1 VTERCMTNGSYYTN
15 VLCGPRGSEDLS
27 FGKWRQLYAQG
38 HENFDIDIVQ
48 SYAGLMMQRS
58 MQMGGAAAG
67 EDAALAQE
75 TADSWF
81 FRKPNLPE
89 VDQAARFTY
98 LMCRAWRKSDAGQML
113 NDAPQRFDDFA
124 AGSFG
129 HITSS
134 WAYETCKRGK
144 FRVYGDVSRSIH
156 NFGLELAMCL
166 EDQVQCK
173 KNFEE
178 CVGGCSGDLTS
189 SLKYDF
195 NTMIA
200 ISELNPDVLGEDGF
214 YAAAADCNV
223 RQGLIEV
230 PLFEGGDRWVLTRAL
245 TRTLLPTRLRLTD
258 CVLIHYV
265 QFQDVCG
272 PHSDAVGH
280 DGSLRHL
287 LPGKPALVRN
297 HSESPRE
304 EPRTS
309 ICKRRVPPHVRHGK
323 RLHQLT
329 SSRHLL
335 TNPFRHPNRSRRR
348 RLRFRLLLRALYFV
362 SLQSRIR
369 TRCYYGLA
377 ATVDTRAPRC
387 LCRRWTCTP
396 PPVAT
401 AASAATVLPGR

>member
-1 VTERCMTNGSYYTN
+1 MTNGSYYSQ

-48 SYAGLMMQRS
+48 SYAGLMLQRS
-58 MQMGGAAAG
+58 VQMGGAAAG

-81 FRKPNLPE
+81 FRKPGLPE

-173 KNFEE
+173 KDLEE

-214 YAAAADCNV
+214 FAAAADCNV
-223 RQGLIEV
+223 RQGLIEI
-230 PLFEGGDRWVLTRAL
+230 PMFDGGDSFKTYAVRIQTRSGMTALSDTYCQENPLSCGIIQRAL
-245 TRTLLPTRLRLTD
+245 EKSPGLRF
-258 CVLIHYV
+258 VN
-265 QFQDVCG
+265 G
-272 PHSDAVGH
+272 
-280 DGSLRHL
+280 
-287 LPGKPALVRN
+287 
-297 HSESPRE
+297 E
-304 EPRTS
+304 
-309 ICKRRVPPHVRHGK
+309 
-323 RLHQLT
+323 
-329 SSRHLL
+329 
-335 TNPFRHPNRSRRR
+335 FRHTYDTVSAYTNSQRRDV
-348 RLRFRLLLRALYFV
+348 Y
-362 SLQSRIR
+362 
-369 TRCYYGLA
+369 
-377 ATVDTRAPRC
+377 
-387 LCRRWTCTP
+387 
-396 PPVAT
+396 
-401 AASAATVLPGR
+401 